1 MRKSIFD
8 IVKNNTDQASDVIRL
23 ESMFLR
29 EGFLRVNGDTV
40 YTLKDY
46 VEDYCF
52 GTWKYR
58 GHCLDVDDY
67 HYTSLASLFAILQNE
82 TIRLT
87 DYRFLNDTQELS
99 YATHWLKA
107 LLQPM
112 AENEFVQKLLTA
124 IENIEQGKVE
134 RLKGIGEDLPYLQ
147 WNMCDLNYY
156 ILSLSQNYDDLAMWR
171 MYAKDGCSIKF
182 NSQKLKE
189 FFYGFRDA
197 NLEKGLMNLI
207 DGEVEYEIKESTR
220 HAINYFYSIK
230 NELMIYDEILMF
242 CLLFKSPSF
251 SFEHEYRM
259 GIPFEDQYLGENC
272 SKEFLLSGTTIRPQL
287 ELKNFPIR
295 DIIEEITISPF
306 VTSELTKIGI
316 QELLIS
322 KGISPDVVRLSQ
334 ISIR

>member
-1 MRKSIFD
+1 MMAEIQYPKID
-8 IVKNNTDQASDVIRL
+8 L
-23 ESMFLR
+23 
-29 EGFLRVNGDTV
+29 
-40 YTLKDY
+40 
-46 VEDYCF
+46 
-52 GTWKYR
+52 
-58 GHCLDVDDY
+58 Y
-67 HYTSLASLFAILQNE
+67 HYTSIGSLFSILQSE

-99 YATHWLKA
+99 YALNWLKDYLA
-107 LLQPM
+107 PK
-112 AENEFVQKLLTA
+112 AEEEFGKKVLTA
-124 IENIEQGKVE
+124 IDNVEHGKIERIKSISDGS
-134 RLKGIGEDLPYLQ
+134 PYMQRYL
-147 WNMCDLNYY
+147 CDIHYY
-156 ILSLSQNYDDLAMWR
+156 ILSLSRRYDDLAMWR
-171 MYAKDGCSIKF
+171 MYAKDGCCIKF

>member
-1 MRKSIFD
+1 MMAEIQYPKID
-8 IVKNNTDQASDVIRL
+8 L
-23 ESMFLR
+23 
-29 EGFLRVNGDTV
+29 
-40 YTLKDY
+40 
-46 VEDYCF
+46 
-52 GTWKYR
+52 
-58 GHCLDVDDY
+58 Y
-67 HYTSLASLFAILQNE
+67 HYTSIGSLFSILQNE

-99 YATHWLKA
+99 YALNWLKDYLA
-107 LLQPM
+107 PND
-112 AENEFVQKLLTA
+112 EEEFGKKVLTA
-124 IENIEQGKVE
+124 IDNVEHGKME
-134 RLKGIGEDLPYLQ
+134 RIKSVSDGSPYMQRYL
-147 WNMCDLNYY
+147 CDIHYY
-156 ILSLSQNYDDLAMWR
+156 ILSLSRRYDDLAMWR
-171 MYAKDGCSIKF
+171 MYAKDGCCIKF

-197 NLEKGLMNLI
+197 NFDNGLMNPI
-207 DGEVEYEIKESTR
+207 DGKIQYEISEELKK
-220 HAINYFYSIK
+220 AINFHYNLK
-230 NELMIYDEILMF
+230 NELMLYDDILRF
-242 CLLFKSPSF
+242 CLLVKSPSF

-259 GIPFEDQYLGENC
+259 GIPFEDQYLGKNC
-272 SKEFLLSGTTIRPQL
+272 SKEFSLSGTTIRPQL

>member
-1 MRKSIFD
+1 MMAEIQYPQID
-8 IVKNNTDQASDVIRL
+8 L
-23 ESMFLR
+23 
-29 EGFLRVNGDTV
+29 
-40 YTLKDY
+40 
-46 VEDYCF
+46 
-52 GTWKYR
+52 
-58 GHCLDVDDY
+58 Y
-67 HYTSLASLFAILQNE
+67 HYTSIGSLFSILQNE

-99 YATHWLKA
+99 YALNWLKDYLA
-107 LLQPM
+107 PK
-112 AENEFVQKLLTA
+112 AEEEFGKKVLTA
-124 IENIEQGKVE
+124 IDNVEHGKIERIKSISDGS
-134 RLKGIGEDLPYLQ
+134 PYMQRYL
-147 WNMCDLNYY
+147 CDIHYY
-156 ILSLSQNYDDLAMWR
+156 ILSLSRRYDDLAMWR
-171 MYAKDGCSIKF
+171 MYAKDGCCIKF

>member
-1 MRKSIFD
+1 MTAKIQYPKID
-8 IVKNNTDQASDVIRL
+8 L
-23 ESMFLR
+23 
-29 EGFLRVNGDTV
+29 
-40 YTLKDY
+40 
-46 VEDYCF
+46 
-52 GTWKYR
+52 
-58 GHCLDVDDY
+58 Y
-67 HYTSLASLFAILQNE
+67 HYTSIGSLFSILQNE
-82 TIRLT
+82 PIRLT

-99 YATHWLKA
+99 YALNWLKDYLA
-107 LLQPM
+107 PK
-112 AENEFVQKLLTA
+112 AEEEFGKKVLTA
-124 IENIEQGKVE
+124 IDNVEHGKIERIKSISDGS
-134 RLKGIGEDLPYLQ
+134 PYMQRYL
-147 WNMCDLNYY
+147 CDIHYY
-156 ILSLSQNYDDLAMWR
+156 ILSLSRRYDDLAMWR
-171 MYAKDGCSIKF
+171 MYAKDGCCIKF

>member
-1 MRKSIFD
+1 MMAEIQYPKID
-8 IVKNNTDQASDVIRL
+8 L
-23 ESMFLR
+23 
-29 EGFLRVNGDTV
+29 
-40 YTLKDY
+40 
-46 VEDYCF
+46 
-52 GTWKYR
+52 
-58 GHCLDVDDY
+58 Y
-67 HYTSLASLFAILQNE
+67 HYTSIGSLFSILQNE

-99 YATHWLKA
+99 YALNWLKDCLA
-107 LLQPM
+107 PK
-112 AENEFVQKLLTA
+112 AEEEFGKKVLTA
-124 IENIEQGKVE
+124 IGNIEHGKME
-134 RLKGIGEDLPYLQ
+134 RIKSVGGGSPYMQRCL
-147 WNMCDLNYY
+147 CDIHYY
-156 ILSLSQNYDDLAMWR
+156 VLSLSRRYDELPMWR
-171 MYAKDGCSIKF
+171 MYAKDGCCIKF

-197 NLEKGLMNLI
+197 NLGKGLMNPV
-207 DGEVEYEIKESTR
+207 DGEIQYEINEELK
-220 HAINYFYSIK
+220 NSIIFHYNLK
-230 NELMIYDEILMF
+230 NELMLYDDIVRF
-242 CLLFKSPSF
+242 CLLVKSPSF

-272 SKEFLLSGTTIRPQL
+272 SKEFSLSGTTIRPQL
-287 ELKNFPIR
+287 ELKNFPVR

>member
-1 MRKSIFD
+1 MTAKIQYED
-8 IVKNNTDQASDVIRL
+8 IDL
-23 ESMFLR
+23 
-29 EGFLRVNGDTV
+29 
-40 YTLKDY
+40 
-46 VEDYCF
+46 
-52 GTWKYR
+52 
-58 GHCLDVDDY
+58 Y

-259 GIPFEDQYLGENC
+259 GIPFEDQYLGEKC

>member
-1 MRKSIFD
+1 MMAEIQYPKID
-8 IVKNNTDQASDVIRL
+8 L
-23 ESMFLR
+23 
-29 EGFLRVNGDTV
+29 
-40 YTLKDY
+40 
-46 VEDYCF
+46 
-52 GTWKYR
+52 
-58 GHCLDVDDY
+58 Y
-67 HYTSLASLFAILQNE
+67 HYTSIGSLFSILQNE

-99 YATHWLKA
+99 YALNWLKDCLA
-107 LLQPM
+107 PK
-112 AENEFVQKLLTA
+112 AEEEFGKKVLTA
-124 IENIEQGKVE
+124 IGNIEHGKME
-134 RLKGIGEDLPYLQ
+134 RIKSVGGGSPYMQRCL
-147 WNMCDLNYY
+147 CDIHYY
-156 ILSLSQNYDDLAMWR
+156 VLSLSRRYDELPMWR
-171 MYAKDGCSIKF
+171 MYAKDGCCIKF

-197 NLEKGLMNLI
+197 NLGKGLMNPV
-207 DGEVEYEIKESTR
+207 DGGIQYEINEELK
-220 HAINYFYSIK
+220 NSIIFHYNQK
-230 NELMIYDEILMF
+230 NELMLYDDIVRF
-242 CLLFKSPSF
+242 CLLVKSPSF

-272 SKEFLLSGTTIRPQL
+272 SKEFSLSGTTIRPQL

>member
-1 MRKSIFD
+1 MMAEIQYPKID
-8 IVKNNTDQASDVIRL
+8 L
-23 ESMFLR
+23 
-29 EGFLRVNGDTV
+29 
-40 YTLKDY
+40 
-46 VEDYCF
+46 
-52 GTWKYR
+52 
-58 GHCLDVDDY
+58 Y
-67 HYTSLASLFAILQNE
+67 HYTSIGSLFSILQNE

-99 YATHWLKA
+99 YALNWLKDYLA
-107 LLQPM
+107 PKD
-112 AENEFVQKLLTA
+112 EEEFGKKVLTA
-124 IENIEQGKVE
+124 IDNVEHGKME
-134 RLKGIGEDLPYLQ
+134 RIKSVSDGSPYLQ
-147 WNMCDLNYY
+147 RYLCDIHYY
-156 ILSLSQNYDDLAMWR
+156 ILSLSRRYDDLAMWR
-171 MYAKDGCSIKF
+171 MYAKDGCCIKF

-197 NLEKGLMNLI
+197 NFDNGLMNPI
-207 DGEVEYEIKESTR
+207 DGKIQYEISEELKK
-220 HAINYFYSIK
+220 AINFHYNLK
-230 NELMIYDEILMF
+230 NELMLYDDILRF
-242 CLLFKSPSF
+242 CLLVKSPSF

-259 GIPFEDQYLGENC
+259 GIPFEDQYLGKNC
-272 SKEFLLSGTTIRPQL
+272 SKEFSLSGTTIRPQL

>member
-1 MRKSIFD
+1 MMAEIQYPQID
-8 IVKNNTDQASDVIRL
+8 L
-23 ESMFLR
+23 
-29 EGFLRVNGDTV
+29 
-40 YTLKDY
+40 
-46 VEDYCF
+46 
-52 GTWKYR
+52 
-58 GHCLDVDDY
+58 Y
-67 HYTSLASLFAILQNE
+67 HYTSIGSLFSILQNE

-99 YATHWLKA
+99 YALNWLKDYLA
-107 LLQPM
+107 SK
-112 AENEFVQKLLTA
+112 AEEEFGKKVLTA
-124 IENIEQGKVE
+124 IDNVEHGKIERIKSISDGA
-134 RLKGIGEDLPYLQ
+134 PYMQRYL
-147 WNMCDLNYY
+147 CDIHYY
-156 ILSLSQNYDDLAMWR
+156 ILSLSRRYDDLAMWR
-171 MYAKDGCSIKF
+171 MYAKDGCCIKF

-272 SKEFLLSGTTIRPQL
+272 SKEFSLSGTTIRPQL
-287 ELKNFPIR
+287 ELKNFPVR

>member
-1 MRKSIFD
+1 MTAKIQYPKID
-8 IVKNNTDQASDVIRL
+8 L
-23 ESMFLR
+23 
-29 EGFLRVNGDTV
+29 
-40 YTLKDY
+40 
-46 VEDYCF
+46 
-52 GTWKYR
+52 
-58 GHCLDVDDY
+58 Y
-67 HYTSLASLFAILQNE
+67 HYTSIGSLFSILQNE

-87 DYRFLNDTQELS
+87 EYRFLNDTQELS
-99 YATHWLKA
+99 YALNWLKDYLA
-107 LLQPM
+107 PK
-112 AENEFVQKLLTA
+112 AEEEFGKKVLTA
-124 IENIEQGKVE
+124 IDNVEHGKIERIKSISDGS
-134 RLKGIGEDLPYLQ
+134 PYMQRYL
-147 WNMCDLNYY
+147 CDIHYY
-156 ILSLSQNYDDLAMWR
+156 ILSLSRRYDDLAMWR
-171 MYAKDGCSIKF
+171 MYAKDGCCIKF

-189 FFYGFRDA
+189 FFYGLRDA

>member
-1 MRKSIFD
+1 MTAKIQYED
-8 IVKNNTDQASDVIRL
+8 IDL
-23 ESMFLR
+23 
-29 EGFLRVNGDTV
+29 
-40 YTLKDY
+40 
-46 VEDYCF
+46 
-52 GTWKYR
+52 
-58 GHCLDVDDY
+58 Y
-67 HYTSLASLFAILQNE
+67 HYTSLASLFAILQNG

>member
-1 MRKSIFD
+1 MTAKIQYPKID
-8 IVKNNTDQASDVIRL
+8 L
-23 ESMFLR
+23 
-29 EGFLRVNGDTV
+29 
-40 YTLKDY
+40 
-46 VEDYCF
+46 
-52 GTWKYR
+52 
-58 GHCLDVDDY
+58 Y
-67 HYTSLASLFAILQNE
+67 HYTSIGSLFSILQNE

-99 YATHWLKA
+99 YALNWLKDYLA
-107 LLQPM
+107 PK
-112 AENEFVQKLLTA
+112 AEEEFGKKVLTA
-124 IENIEQGKVE
+124 IDNVEHGKIERIKSISDGS
-134 RLKGIGEDLPYLQ
+134 PYMQRYL
-147 WNMCDLNYY
+147 CDIHYY
-156 ILSLSQNYDDLAMWR
+156 ILSLSRRYDDLAMWR
-171 MYAKDGCSIKF
+171 MYAKDGCCIKF

-272 SKEFLLSGTTIRPQL
+272 SKEFLLSGTAIRPQL

>member
-1 MRKSIFD
+1 MTAKIQYED
-8 IVKNNTDQASDVIRL
+8 IDL
-23 ESMFLR
+23 
-29 EGFLRVNGDTV
+29 
-40 YTLKDY
+40 
-46 VEDYCF
+46 
-52 GTWKYR
+52 
-58 GHCLDVDDY
+58 Y

-171 MYAKDGCSIKF
+171 MYAKDGCCIKF

>member
-1 MRKSIFD
+1 MMAEIQYPQID
-8 IVKNNTDQASDVIRL
+8 L
-23 ESMFLR
+23 
-29 EGFLRVNGDTV
+29 
-40 YTLKDY
+40 
-46 VEDYCF
+46 
-52 GTWKYR
+52 
-58 GHCLDVDDY
+58 Y
-67 HYTSLASLFAILQNE
+67 HYTSIGSLFSILQNE

-99 YATHWLKA
+99 YALNWLKDYLA
-107 LLQPM
+107 PK
-112 AENEFVQKLLTA
+112 AEEEFGKKVLTA
-124 IENIEQGKVE
+124 IDNVEHGKIERIKSISDGS
-134 RLKGIGEDLPYLQ
+134 PYMQRYL
-147 WNMCDLNYY
+147 CDIHYY
-156 ILSLSQNYDDLAMWR
+156 ILSLSRRYDELAMWR
-171 MYAKDGCSIKF
+171 MYAKDGCCIKF

>member
-1 MRKSIFD
+1 MTAKIQYPKID
-8 IVKNNTDQASDVIRL
+8 L
-23 ESMFLR
+23 
-29 EGFLRVNGDTV
+29 
-40 YTLKDY
+40 
-46 VEDYCF
+46 
-52 GTWKYR
+52 
-58 GHCLDVDDY
+58 Y
-67 HYTSLASLFAILQNE
+67 HYTSIGSLFSILQNE

-99 YATHWLKA
+99 YALNWLKDYLA
-107 LLQPM
+107 PK
-112 AENEFVQKLLTA
+112 AEEEFGKKVLTA
-124 IENIEQGKVE
+124 IDNVEHGKIERIKSISNGS
-134 RLKGIGEDLPYLQ
+134 PYMHRYL
-147 WNMCDLNYY
+147 CDIHYY
-156 ILSLSQNYDDLAMWR
+156 ILSLSRRYDDLAMWR
-171 MYAKDGCSIKF
+171 MYAKDGCCIKF

>member
-1 MRKSIFD
+1 MTAKIQYPKID
-8 IVKNNTDQASDVIRL
+8 L
-23 ESMFLR
+23 
-29 EGFLRVNGDTV
+29 
-40 YTLKDY
+40 
-46 VEDYCF
+46 
-52 GTWKYR
+52 
-58 GHCLDVDDY
+58 Y
-67 HYTSLASLFAILQNE
+67 HYTSIGSHFSILQNE

-99 YATHWLKA
+99 YALNWLKDYLA
-107 LLQPM
+107 PK
-112 AENEFVQKLLTA
+112 AEEEFGKKVLTA
-124 IENIEQGKVE
+124 IDNVEHGKIERIKSISDGS
-134 RLKGIGEDLPYLQ
+134 PYMQRYL
-147 WNMCDLNYY
+147 CDIHYY
-156 ILSLSQNYDDLAMWR
+156 ILSLSRRYDDLAMWR
-171 MYAKDGCSIKF
+171 MYAKDGCCIKF

>member
-1 MRKSIFD
+1 MTAKIQYPKID
-8 IVKNNTDQASDVIRL
+8 L
-23 ESMFLR
+23 
-29 EGFLRVNGDTV
+29 
-40 YTLKDY
+40 
-46 VEDYCF
+46 
-52 GTWKYR
+52 
-58 GHCLDVDDY
+58 Y
-67 HYTSLASLFAILQNE
+67 HYTSIGSLFSILQNE

-99 YATHWLKA
+99 YALNWLKDYLA
-107 LLQPM
+107 PK
-112 AENEFVQKLLTA
+112 AEEEFGKKVLTA
-124 IENIEQGKVE
+124 IDNVEHGKIERIKSISDGS
-134 RLKGIGEDLPYLQ
+134 PYMQRYL
-147 WNMCDLNYY
+147 CDIHYY
-156 ILSLSQNYDDLAMWR
+156 ILSLSRRYDDLAMWR
-171 MYAKDGCSIKF
+171 MYAKDGCCIKF

-189 FFYGFRDA
+189 FFYGFRDT

>member
-1 MRKSIFD
+1 MMAEIQYPKID
-8 IVKNNTDQASDVIRL
+8 L
-23 ESMFLR
+23 
-29 EGFLRVNGDTV
+29 
-40 YTLKDY
+40 
-46 VEDYCF
+46 
-52 GTWKYR
+52 
-58 GHCLDVDDY
+58 Y
-67 HYTSLASLFAILQNE
+67 HYTSIGSLFSILQNE

-99 YATHWLKA
+99 YALNWLKDCLA
-107 LLQPM
+107 PK
-112 AENEFVQKLLTA
+112 AEEEFGKKVLTA
-124 IENIEQGKVE
+124 IGNIEHGKME
-134 RLKGIGEDLPYLQ
+134 RIKSVGGGSPYMQRCL
-147 WNMCDLNYY
+147 CDIHYY
-156 ILSLSQNYDDLAMWR
+156 VLSLSRRYDELPMWR
-171 MYAKDGCSIKF
+171 MYAKDGCCIKF

-197 NLEKGLMNLI
+197 NLGKGLMNPV
-207 DGEVEYEIKESTR
+207 DGEIQYEINEELK
-220 HAINYFYSIK
+220 NSIIFHYNQK
-230 NELMIYDEILMF
+230 NELMLYDDIVRF
-242 CLLFKSPSF
+242 CLLVKSPSF

-272 SKEFLLSGTTIRPQL
+272 SKEFSLSGTTIRPQL
-287 ELKNFPIR
+287 ELKNFPVR

>member
-1 MRKSIFD
+1 MQRYLCD
-8 IVKNNTDQASDVIRL
+8 I
-23 ESMFLR
+23 
-29 EGFLRVNGDTV
+29 
-40 YTLKDY
+40 
-46 VEDYCF
+46 
-52 GTWKYR
+52 
-58 GHCLDVDDY
+58 H
-67 HYTSLASLFAILQNE
+67 
-82 TIRLT
+82 
-87 DYRFLNDTQELS
+87 
-99 YATHWLKA
+99 
-107 LLQPM
+107 
-112 AENEFVQKLLTA
+112 
-124 IENIEQGKVE
+124 
-134 RLKGIGEDLPYLQ
+134 
-147 WNMCDLNYY
+147 YY
-156 ILSLSQNYDDLAMWR
+156 ILSLSRRYDDLAMWR
-171 MYAKDGCSIKF
+171 MYAKDGCCIKF

-242 CLLFKSPSF
+242 CLLVKSPSF

-287 ELKNFPIR
+287 ELKNFPVR

>member
-1 MRKSIFD
+1 M
-8 IVKNNTDQASDVIRL
+8 
-23 ESMFLR
+23 
-29 EGFLRVNGDTV
+29 
-40 YTLKDY
+40 
-46 VEDYCF
+46 
-52 GTWKYR
+52 
-58 GHCLDVDDY
+58 
-67 HYTSLASLFAILQNE
+67 LQNE

-99 YATHWLKA
+99 YALNWLKDYLA
-107 LLQPM
+107 PK
-112 AENEFVQKLLTA
+112 AEEEFGKKVLTA
-124 IENIEQGKVE
+124 IDNVEHGKIERIKSISDGS
-134 RLKGIGEDLPYLQ
+134 PYMQRYL
-147 WNMCDLNYY
+147 CDIHYY
-156 ILSLSQNYDDLAMWR
+156 ILSLSRRYDDLAMWR
-171 MYAKDGCSIKF
+171 MYAKDGCCIKF

-272 SKEFLLSGTTIRPQL
+272 SKELLLSGTTIRPQL

>member
-1 MRKSIFD
+1 MTAKIQYPKID
-8 IVKNNTDQASDVIRL
+8 L
-23 ESMFLR
+23 
-29 EGFLRVNGDTV
+29 
-40 YTLKDY
+40 
-46 VEDYCF
+46 
-52 GTWKYR
+52 
-58 GHCLDVDDY
+58 Y
-67 HYTSLASLFAILQNE
+67 HYTSIGSLFSILQNE

-99 YATHWLKA
+99 YALNWLKDYLA
-107 LLQPM
+107 PK
-112 AENEFVQKLLTA
+112 AEEEFGKKVLTA
-124 IENIEQGKVE
+124 IDNVEHGKIERIKSISDGS
-134 RLKGIGEDLPYLQ
+134 PYMQRYL
-147 WNMCDLNYY
+147 CDIHYY
-156 ILSLSQNYDDLAMWR
+156 ILSLSRRYDDLAMWR
-171 MYAKDGCSIKF
+171 MYAKDVCCIKF

>member
-1 MRKSIFD
+1 MMAEIQYPQID
-8 IVKNNTDQASDVIRL
+8 L
-23 ESMFLR
+23 
-29 EGFLRVNGDTV
+29 
-40 YTLKDY
+40 
-46 VEDYCF
+46 
-52 GTWKYR
+52 
-58 GHCLDVDDY
+58 Y
-67 HYTSLASLFAILQNE
+67 HYTSIGSLFSILQNE

-99 YATHWLKA
+99 YALNWLKDYLA
-107 LLQPM
+107 PK
-112 AENEFVQKLLTA
+112 AEEEFGKKVLTA
-124 IENIEQGKVE
+124 IDNVEHGKIERIKSISDGS
-134 RLKGIGEDLPYLQ
+134 PYMQRYL
-147 WNMCDLNYY
+147 CDIHYY
-156 ILSLSQNYDDLAMWR
+156 ILSLSRRYDDLAMWR
-171 MYAKDGCSIKF
+171 MYAKDGCCIKF

-242 CLLFKSPSF
+242 CLLVKSPSF

>member
-1 MRKSIFD
+1 MTAKIQYPKID
-8 IVKNNTDQASDVIRL
+8 L
-23 ESMFLR
+23 
-29 EGFLRVNGDTV
+29 
-40 YTLKDY
+40 
-46 VEDYCF
+46 
-52 GTWKYR
+52 
-58 GHCLDVDDY
+58 Y
-67 HYTSLASLFAILQNE
+67 HYTSIGSLFSILQNE

-99 YATHWLKA
+99 YALNWLKDYLA
-107 LLQPM
+107 PK
-112 AENEFVQKLLTA
+112 AEEEFGKKVLTA
-124 IENIEQGKVE
+124 IDNVEHGKIERIKSISDGS
-134 RLKGIGEDLPYLQ
+134 PYMQRYL
-147 WNMCDLNYY
+147 CDIHYY
-156 ILSLSQNYDDLAMWR
+156 ILSLSRRYDDLAMWR
-171 MYAKDGCSIKF
+171 MYAKDGCCIKF

-197 NLEKGLMNLI
+197 NLEKSLMNLI

>member
-1 MRKSIFD
+1 MTAKIQYPKID
-8 IVKNNTDQASDVIRL
+8 L
-23 ESMFLR
+23 
-29 EGFLRVNGDTV
+29 
-40 YTLKDY
+40 
-46 VEDYCF
+46 
-52 GTWKYR
+52 
-58 GHCLDVDDY
+58 Y
-67 HYTSLASLFAILQNE
+67 HYTSIGSLFSILQNE

-99 YATHWLKA
+99 YALNWLKDYLA
-107 LLQPM
+107 PK
-112 AENEFVQKLLTA
+112 AEEEFGKKVLIA
-124 IENIEQGKVE
+124 IDNVEHGKIERIKSISDGS
-134 RLKGIGEDLPYLQ
+134 PYMQRYL
-147 WNMCDLNYY
+147 CDIHYY
-156 ILSLSQNYDDLAMWR
+156 ILSLSRRYDDLAMWR
-171 MYAKDGCSIKF
+171 MYAKDGCCIKF

>member
-1 MRKSIFD
+1 MTAKIQYPKID
-8 IVKNNTDQASDVIRL
+8 L
-23 ESMFLR
+23 
-29 EGFLRVNGDTV
+29 
-40 YTLKDY
+40 
-46 VEDYCF
+46 
-52 GTWKYR
+52 
-58 GHCLDVDDY
+58 Y
-67 HYTSLASLFAILQNE
+67 HYTSIGSLFSILQNE

-99 YATHWLKA
+99 YALNWLKDYLA
-107 LLQPM
+107 PK
-112 AENEFVQKLLTA
+112 AEEEFGKKVLTA
-124 IENIEQGKVE
+124 IDNVEHGKIERIKSISNGS
-134 RLKGIGEDLPYLQ
+134 PYMQRYL
-147 WNMCDLNYY
+147 CDIHYY
-156 ILSLSQNYDDLAMWR
+156 ILSLSRRYDDLAMWR
-171 MYAKDGCSIKF
+171 MYAKDGCCIKF

>member
-1 MRKSIFD
+1 MMAEIQYPKID
-8 IVKNNTDQASDVIRL
+8 L
-23 ESMFLR
+23 
-29 EGFLRVNGDTV
+29 
-40 YTLKDY
+40 
-46 VEDYCF
+46 
-52 GTWKYR
+52 
-58 GHCLDVDDY
+58 Y
-67 HYTSLASLFAILQNE
+67 HYTSIGSLFSILQNE

-99 YATHWLKA
+99 YALNWLKDYLA
-107 LLQPM
+107 PKD
-112 AENEFVQKLLTA
+112 EEEFGKKVLTA
-124 IENIEQGKVE
+124 IDNVEHGKME
-134 RLKGIGEDLPYLQ
+134 RIKSVSDGSPYMQRYL
-147 WNMCDLNYY
+147 CDIHYY
-156 ILSLSQNYDDLAMWR
+156 ILSLSRRYDDLAMWR
-171 MYAKDGCSIKF
+171 MYAKDGCCIKF

-189 FFYGFRDA
+189 FFYGFCDA
-197 NLEKGLMNLI
+197 NFDNGLMNPI
-207 DGEVEYEIKESTR
+207 DGEIQYEINEELK
-220 HAINYFYSIK
+220 NSIFFHYNQK
-230 NELMIYDEILMF
+230 NELMLYDDIVRF
-242 CLLFKSPSF
+242 CLLVKSPSF

>member
-1 MRKSIFD
+1 MTAKIQYPKID
-8 IVKNNTDQASDVIRL
+8 L
-23 ESMFLR
+23 
-29 EGFLRVNGDTV
+29 
-40 YTLKDY
+40 
-46 VEDYCF
+46 
-52 GTWKYR
+52 
-58 GHCLDVDDY
+58 Y
-67 HYTSLASLFAILQNE
+67 HYTSIGSLFSILQNE

-99 YATHWLKA
+99 YALNWLKDYLA
-107 LLQPM
+107 PK
-112 AENEFVQKLLTA
+112 AEEEFGKKVLTA
-124 IENIEQGKVE
+124 IDNVEHGKIERIKSISDGS
-134 RLKGIGEDLPYLQ
+134 PYMQRYL
-147 WNMCDLNYY
+147 CDIHYY
-156 ILSLSQNYDDLAMWR
+156 ILSLSRRYDDLAMWR
-171 MYAKDGCSIKF
+171 MYAKDGCCIKF

-322 KGISPDVVRLSQ
+322 KGISPDVVRQSQ

>member
-1 MRKSIFD
+1 MTTKIQYPKID
-8 IVKNNTDQASDVIRL
+8 L
-23 ESMFLR
+23 
-29 EGFLRVNGDTV
+29 
-40 YTLKDY
+40 
-46 VEDYCF
+46 
-52 GTWKYR
+52 
-58 GHCLDVDDY
+58 Y
-67 HYTSLASLFAILQNE
+67 HYTSIGSLFSILQNE

-99 YATHWLKA
+99 YALNWLKDYLA
-107 LLQPM
+107 PK
-112 AENEFVQKLLTA
+112 AEEEFGKKVLTA
-124 IENIEQGKVE
+124 IDNVEHGKIERIKSISDGS
-134 RLKGIGEDLPYLQ
+134 PYMQRYL
-147 WNMCDLNYY
+147 CDIHYY
-156 ILSLSQNYDDLAMWR
+156 ILSLSRRYDDLAMWR
-171 MYAKDGCSIKF
+171 MYAKDGCCIKF

>member
-1 MRKSIFD
+1 MTAKIQYPQID
-8 IVKNNTDQASDVIRL
+8 L
-23 ESMFLR
+23 
-29 EGFLRVNGDTV
+29 
-40 YTLKDY
+40 
-46 VEDYCF
+46 
-52 GTWKYR
+52 
-58 GHCLDVDDY
+58 Y
-67 HYTSLASLFAILQNE
+67 HYTSIGSLFSILQNE

-99 YATHWLKA
+99 YALNWLKDYLA
-107 LLQPM
+107 PK
-112 AENEFVQKLLTA
+112 AEEEFGKKVLTA
-124 IENIEQGKVE
+124 IDNVEHGKIERIKSISDGS
-134 RLKGIGEDLPYLQ
+134 PYMQRYL
-147 WNMCDLNYY
+147 CDIHYY
-156 ILSLSQNYDDLAMWR
+156 ILSLSRRYDDLAMWR
-171 MYAKDGCSIKF
+171 MYAKDGCCIKF

>member
-1 MRKSIFD
+1 MTAKIQYPKID
-8 IVKNNTDQASDVIRL
+8 L
-23 ESMFLR
+23 
-29 EGFLRVNGDTV
+29 
-40 YTLKDY
+40 
-46 VEDYCF
+46 
-52 GTWKYR
+52 
-58 GHCLDVDDY
+58 Y
-67 HYTSLASLFAILQNE
+67 HYTSIGSLFSILQNE

-87 DYRFLNDTQELS
+87 DYRFLNDTQEMS
-99 YATHWLKA
+99 YALNWLKDYLA
-107 LLQPM
+107 PK
-112 AENEFVQKLLTA
+112 AEEEFGKKVLTA
-124 IENIEQGKVE
+124 IDNVEHGKIERIKSISDGS
-134 RLKGIGEDLPYLQ
+134 PYMQRYL
-147 WNMCDLNYY
+147 CDIHYY
-156 ILSLSQNYDDLAMWR
+156 ILSLSRRYDDLAMWR
-171 MYAKDGCSIKF
+171 MYAKDGCCIKF

>member
-1 MRKSIFD
+1 MTAKIQYPKID
-8 IVKNNTDQASDVIRL
+8 L
-23 ESMFLR
+23 
-29 EGFLRVNGDTV
+29 
-40 YTLKDY
+40 
-46 VEDYCF
+46 
-52 GTWKYR
+52 
-58 GHCLDVDDY
+58 Y
-67 HYTSLASLFAILQNE
+67 HYTSIGSLFSILQNE

-99 YATHWLKA
+99 YALNWLKDYLA
-107 LLQPM
+107 PK
-112 AENEFVQKLLTA
+112 AEEEFGKKVLTA
-124 IENIEQGKVE
+124 IDNVEHGKIERIKSISDGS
-134 RLKGIGEDLPYLQ
+134 PYMQRYL
-147 WNMCDLNYY
+147 CDIHYY
-156 ILSLSQNYDDLAMWR
+156 ILSLSRRYDDLAMWR
-171 MYAKDGCSIKF
+171 MYAKDGCCIKF

-189 FFYGFRDA
+189 FFYGLRDA

>member
-1 MRKSIFD
+1 MMAEIQYPQID
-8 IVKNNTDQASDVIRL
+8 L
-23 ESMFLR
+23 
-29 EGFLRVNGDTV
+29 
-40 YTLKDY
+40 
-46 VEDYCF
+46 
-52 GTWKYR
+52 
-58 GHCLDVDDY
+58 Y
-67 HYTSLASLFAILQNE
+67 HYTSIGSLFSILQNE

-99 YATHWLKA
+99 YALNWLKDYLA
-107 LLQPM
+107 PK
-112 AENEFVQKLLTA
+112 AEEEFGKKVLTA
-124 IENIEQGKVE
+124 IDNVEHGKIERIKSISDGS
-134 RLKGIGEDLPYLQ
+134 PYMQRYL
-147 WNMCDLNYY
+147 CDIHYY
-156 ILSLSQNYDDLAMWR
+156 ILSLSRRYDDLAMWR
-171 MYAKDGCSIKF
+171 MYAKDGCCIKF

-259 GIPFEDQYLGENC
+259 GILFEDQYLGENC

>member
-1 MRKSIFD
+1 MTAKIQYPKID
-8 IVKNNTDQASDVIRL
+8 L
-23 ESMFLR
+23 
-29 EGFLRVNGDTV
+29 
-40 YTLKDY
+40 
-46 VEDYCF
+46 
-52 GTWKYR
+52 
-58 GHCLDVDDY
+58 Y
-67 HYTSLASLFAILQNE
+67 HYTSIGSLFSILQNE

-99 YATHWLKA
+99 YALNWLKDYLA
-107 LLQPM
+107 PK
-112 AENEFVQKLLTA
+112 AEEEFGKKVLTA
-124 IENIEQGKVE
+124 IDNVEHGKIERIKSISDGP
-134 RLKGIGEDLPYLQ
+134 PYMQRYL
-147 WNMCDLNYY
+147 CDIHYY
-156 ILSLSQNYDDLAMWR
+156 ILSLSRRYDDLAMWR
-171 MYAKDGCSIKF
+171 MYAKDGCCIKF

>member
-1 MRKSIFD
+1 MMAEIQYPKID
-8 IVKNNTDQASDVIRL
+8 L
-23 ESMFLR
+23 
-29 EGFLRVNGDTV
+29 
-40 YTLKDY
+40 
-46 VEDYCF
+46 
-52 GTWKYR
+52 
-58 GHCLDVDDY
+58 Y
-67 HYTSLASLFAILQNE
+67 HYTSIGSLFSILQNE

-99 YATHWLKA
+99 YALNWLKDYLA
-107 LLQPM
+107 PK
-112 AENEFVQKLLTA
+112 AEEEFGKKVLTA
-124 IENIEQGKVE
+124 IDNVEHGKIERIRSISDGS
-134 RLKGIGEDLPYLQ
+134 PYMQRYL
-147 WNMCDLNYY
+147 CDIHYY
-156 ILSLSQNYDDLAMWR
+156 ILSLSRRYDDLAMWR
-171 MYAKDGCSIKF
+171 MYAKDGCCIKF

>member
-1 MRKSIFD
+1 MTARIQYED
-8 IVKNNTDQASDVIRL
+8 IDL
-23 ESMFLR
+23 
-29 EGFLRVNGDTV
+29 
-40 YTLKDY
+40 
-46 VEDYCF
+46 
-52 GTWKYR
+52 
-58 GHCLDVDDY
+58 Y